1 MTNLEILYLSGNQLS
16 RSIPGELGSLTNLD
30 YLTLNNNQL
39 SGTIPGELGNLTN
52 LTVLH
57 LRNNQLA
64 GAIPRELGNLTNLTS
79 LSLRGN
85 QLSGAIPGELGR
97 LTNLEVLYL
106 HNNQLSGTIPGEL
119 GGLTNLTVLLLNG
132 NQLTGCIPIDLADT
146 ERHDLYEI
154 GLPFCGALEVPV
166 IVTPI
171 KAGVSTLTVSWVPP
185 TDTGD
190 QIITGYSLRYIRADA
205 DDTVEG
211 NSTIVGYARNYS
223 RLLRHVITGLA
234 PATEYKV
241 QVRAVKITGDLWSA
255 AATVTTEWGA
265 VRSFQSVFVDP
276 GSNVEVTIVVRGYG
290 ANGEVVE
297 TLPDGFS
304 YQSSNLRETSV
315 KVTGRE
321 VRFGFSGVETFT
333 YTVTAASIEGP
344 YGLHGWIINAAKMR
358 REVIGG
364 SILVVS
370 NAPRAS
376 VTASTETLVRLDLPI
391 AVTVTFSEPVS
402 GFTIDDIDLANGVV
416 SNFAGSGAVYTF
428 DVTPN
433 AIGEVT
439 VDIAAGAAM
448 DADGYDNMAAPTLL
462 LGIPYDGDHD
472 GGMSKEEAITA
483 VIDYFSGRITKSEAI
498 AVIILYFSG

>member
-1 MTNLEILYLSGNQLS
+1 M
-16 RSIPGELGSLTNLD
+16 
-30 YLTLNNNQL
+30 
-39 SGTIPGELGNLTN
+39 TN

-64 GAIPRELGNLTNLTS
+64 GAIPKELGNLTNLTS

-85 QLSGAIPGELGR
+85 QLSGSIPGEL
-97 LTNLEVLYL
+97 E
-106 HNNQLSGTIPGEL
+106 S
-119 GGLTNLTVLLLNG
+119 LTNLTVLLLNG

-211 NSTIVGYARNYS
+211 NWTIVGYARNYS

-241 QVRAVKITGDLWSA
+241 QVGAVRTTGVSRST

-276 GSNVEVTIVVRGYG
+276 GSNVEVTIAVGGYG
-290 ANGEVVE
+290 AVGEVIE

-304 YQSSNLRETSV
+304 YQSSNLPETSV

-321 VRFGFSGVETFT
+321 VSFSLSEVETFT
-333 YTVTAASIEGP
+333 YTVTASSSEGP
-344 YGLHGWIINAAKMR
+344 YGLHGWTINSATTR
-358 REVIGG
+358 REVIGDAV
-364 SILVVS
+364 LVVS
-370 NAPRAS
+370 NEPRVSATS
-376 VTASTETLVRLDLPI
+376 STETQVRLDSPI
-391 AVTVTFSEPVS
+391 PVTVTFSEPVS

-439 VDIAAGAAM
+439 VDISAGAAR
-448 DADGYDNMAAPTLL
+448 DADGYGNMAAPTLG
-462 LGIPYDGDHD
+462 LGIPYDDD
-472 GGMSKEEAITA
+472 GN
-483 VIDYFSGRITKSEAI
+483 GRITKEAAI